1 MSQTKVCLRQ
11 ISQQWRAKV
20 DTVGLLEQFNYFSR
34 QCHVGSLSPVLT
46 SRAIKEKCLREG
58 SGSQLREGRS
68 SYGLRTL
75 LRMRLENSP
84 RVVLVG
90 LSLLPLARC
99 WRTMTRA
106 LNAPLCPL
114 SPSLPLLPLASIQ
127 TLTNTLERRSQIQEQ
142 IPSLKYTYKYP
153 G

>member
-1 MSQTKVCLRQ
+1 MESKSRHSWLVGTIQLFLQAMSCWLVEP
-11 ISQQWRAKV
+11 S
-20 DTVGLLEQFNYFSR
+20 
-34 QCHVGSLSPVLT
+34 T

-75 LRMRLENSP
+75 LRMRLENSL

-127 TLTNTLERRSQIQEQ
+127 TLTNTMERKFQIQEQ
-142 IPSLKYTYKYP
+142 ILFLKYTYKYP
-153 G
+153 SN